1 MGILRRGIYRFS
13 DNFFLLGLFSFLWLA
28 FRSFLWLAFRTGTKP
43 TRAVYPCQQAAALNA
58 NLWIVTYFA
67 PVLAVHDLGS
77 RLRDDWKALLAVIL
91 LFSVG
96 YIYLG
101 DGEEFETDL
110 TAVNISLEPIKSPD
124 EDAAVIYAV
133 TGTNGADNG
142 VDRLIDLMADK
153 EQPFY
158 LSSKEMIAQGPT
170 GYIGTND
177 VVLIKVNSQW
187 GERGGTNTDLV
198 SSLIR
203 VILDHPDGWKGEIIV
218 ADNGQAQYGGA
229 GRGGSLD
236 WPENNALNQSQSV
249 QDVVDLY
256 AAHSKVS
263 TCLWDEFTTNVV
275 QEFAE
280 GDNEDGYVVN
290 NNVITTTGTIIS
302 YPKFTTPYGTQVSF
316 KWGIYKP
323 EIEDYD
329 VDRLK
334 VINVPV
340 LKTHMIFGVTG
351 AIKHYM
357 GVPSDKLTAGL
368 GYRAHRTVDDGG
380 MGTLMAHT
388 RVPTLNIVDAIHI
401 NAIPKDGP
409 KTPYSHATETNIIAA
424 SVDPVAIDYWASKNI
439 LCVACEEKGYEI
451 STLDPDNTAE
461 KEFGYWLRASMDELN
476 AQGWDFTCDE
486 TKITVHVG

>member
-1 MGILRRGIYRFS
+1 MGLPRRVLHGFRDS
-13 DNFFLLGLFSFLWLA
+13 FFLFGLTCLVWLVV
-28 FRSFLWLAFRTGTKP
+28 RTGTKP
-43 TRAVYPCQQAAALNA
+43 SRMVYPCQQVAALNA

-67 PVLAVHDLGS
+67 PVLAATDLGQ
-77 RLRDDWKALLAVIL
+77 RLMDDWKPLFVLLLVVSI
-91 LFSVG
+91 G

-101 DGEEFETDL
+101 DSDGSERDL
-110 TAVNISLEPIKSPD
+110 TPVKISLESMKASI
-124 EDAAVIYAV
+124 EDAAEIYAV

-142 VDRLIDLMADK
+142 VDRLIDLMADNG
-153 EQPFY
+153 QPFY
-158 LSSKEMIAQGPT
+158 RSDKEMVAQGPE
-170 GYIGTND
+170 GFIGTND

-198 SSLIR
+198 SSIIR
-203 VILDHPDGWKGEIIV
+203 VILDHPDSWKGEIIV

-236 WPENNALNQSQSV
+236 WPMNNALQKEQSV
-249 QDVVDLY
+249 QDVVDMY
-256 AAHSKVS
+256 TTNFKVS
-263 TCLWDEFTTNVV
+263 TCLWDEFTSNLV

-290 NNVITTTGTIIS
+290 TTVISTTGTIVS

-316 KWGIYKP
+316 KWGIYMP
-323 EIEDYD
+323 EIDDYN

-340 LKTHMIFGVTG
+340 LKTHMIYGVTA

-368 GYRAHRTVDDGG
+368 GYRAHLTVGDGG
-380 MGTLMAHT
+380 MGTLMAQT
-388 RVPTLNIVDAIHI
+388 RVPTLNILDAIHI

-409 KTPYSHATETNIIAA
+409 KTPYDHATETNIIAA
-424 SVDPVAIDYWASKNI
+424 STDPVAIDYWASKNI
-439 LCVACEEKGYEI
+439 LCVVCEENGDEI
-451 STLDPDNTAE
+451 STLDPDNTTE

-476 AQGWDFTCDE
+476 AEGWGFTLDPSR
-486 TKITVHVG
+486 ITVYVD